1 MISLLAG
8 VVGAFTPLAF
18 ITGLILALRRVAQE
32 GKGSRPIIGGVVA
45 GLAAAV
51 PIYVLTARNQTLTAA
66 RVLLDSAAVVAA
78 LIHSGALF
86 LPEHR
91 RMASR
96 IRAGAA
102 VFFSGALALASMAS
116 FLELSGDQG
125 LTSVA
130 VMNTELILNI
140 GAVVLGSCLAASLI
154 PLASNVAP
162 KSGMRAIAG
171 CLLAASVMMI
181 LPKCGEVLLGL
192 MRLKAIEVA
201 AGALSF
207 VAKAN
212 KFGIAVPYAELA
224 MMAGLSVLFL
234 LRRSVFT
241 AGELS
246 MMPSSQR
253 RQALKVLQLE
263 ARWVRGSAAVVCAAL
278 ALLLAHDLYAS
289 RPAKITRPVRLTA
302 DARGF
307 IRAKIADVADGNL
320 HRFSYVTG
328 DGRVVRFLL
337 IKLDSPSG
345 RTKIGVV
352 YDACVMCGDKGYIQ
366 RKREVICLA
375 CNVRIFNPS
384 IGKEG
389 GCNPI
394 PLEHRVEGEDIVV
407 RTRDLAK
414 GAENFSQVISIRVKD
429 PVTGKEL
436 DSLKASSRREYKGE
450 SYFFESEASQARFL
464 ASPEKYAG
472 KPLL

>member
-18 ITGLILALRRVAQE
+18 ITGLILALRREE
-32 GKGSRPIIGGVVA
+32 GKGSLPLLAGVGA

-51 PIYVLTARNQTLTAA
+51 PVYALSARGQSLIAA
-66 RVLLDSAAVVAA
+66 RALLDSAAVAGA
-78 LIHSGALF
+78 LLHSAALF
-86 LPEHR
+86 LPAHR
-91 RMASR
+91 RRSAG
-96 IRAGAA
+96 IRSGAEVLFTA
-102 VFFSGALALASMAS
+102 ALALASMAS
-116 FLELSGDQG
+116 FLDSLFEQG
-125 LTSVA
+125 VTSVA
-130 VMNTELILNI
+130 VMNTELILNVGGI
-140 GAVVLGSCLAASLI
+140 ILGAGLAACLA
-154 PLASNVAP
+154 PLLSNVAP
-162 KSGMRAIAG
+162 KSGRRVVAA
-171 CLLAASVMMI
+171 CLLAASI
-181 LPKCGEVLLGL
+181 LLIAPKCGEVLLGL

-201 AGALSF
+201 AGTLSF

-212 KFGIAVPYAELA
+212 KFAVVVPYLLLA
-224 MMAGLSVLFL
+224 AAAGLAVLFR
-234 LRRSVFT
+234 LRRTVFA

-246 MMPSSQR
+246 AMPSARR
-253 RQALKVLQLE
+253 RQALEVLRGE
-263 ARWVRGSAAVVCAAL
+263 ARWVGASAAAVCAAL
-278 ALLLAHDLYAS
+278 AILLTNDLYAS
-289 RPAKITRPVRLTA
+289 RPPKITRPVRLTA

-307 IRAKIADVADGNL
+307 IRVKIADVSDGGL

-328 DGRVVRFLL
+328 DGHVVRFLL

-407 RTRDLAK
+407 RTQDLAK
-414 GAENFSQVISIRVKD
+414 GAAHFSEVIPTRVKD
-429 PVTGKEL
+429 P
-436 DSLKASSRREYKGE
+436 
-450 SYFFESEASQARFL
+450 
-464 ASPEKYAG
+464 
-472 KPLL
+472 LL

>member
-18 ITGLILALRRVAQE
+18 IAGLILALRRVSE
-32 GKGSRPIIGGVVA
+32 EDKGSRPVVVGVA
-45 GLAAAV
+45 GGLAAAV
-51 PIYVLTARNQTLTAA
+51 PICVLAARNQTLTEA
-66 RVLLDSAAVVAA
+66 RVLFDSAAVVAA
-78 LIHSGALF
+78 LVHSGSLF
-86 LPEHR
+86 LPGNR
-91 RMASR
+91 RAASR

-102 VFFSGALALASMAS
+102 VFFTSALALASLAS
-116 FLELSGDQG
+116 FLDLLGEQG

-130 VMNTELILNI
+130 VMNTELILNV
-140 GAVVLGSCLAASLI
+140 GAIVLGACLAASLL

-162 KSGMRAIAG
+162 KSGRRIIAG
-171 CLLAASVMMI
+171 CLLAASILVI

-192 MRLKAIEVA
+192 MRLKAIGVE

-212 KFGIAVPYAELA
+212 KFGVAVPYVELA
-224 MMAGLSVLFL
+224 MMAGLSVLFFL
-234 LRRSVFT
+234 GRSVFS

-246 MMPSSQR
+246 MMPSAQR
-253 RQALKVLQLE
+253 RQALEVVRLE

-302 DARGF
+302 DARGL
-307 IRAKIADVADGNL
+307 IRVKIADVADGGL

-328 DGRVVRFLL
+328 DGHVVRFLL

-345 RTKIGVV
+345 RSKIGVV

-407 RTRDLAK
+407 TARELAR
-414 GAENFSQVISIRVKD
+414 GAEHFSQVISIRVKD
-429 PVTGKEL
+429 PVTGREL
-436 DSLKASSRREYKGE
+436 DSLKAASRREYKGD